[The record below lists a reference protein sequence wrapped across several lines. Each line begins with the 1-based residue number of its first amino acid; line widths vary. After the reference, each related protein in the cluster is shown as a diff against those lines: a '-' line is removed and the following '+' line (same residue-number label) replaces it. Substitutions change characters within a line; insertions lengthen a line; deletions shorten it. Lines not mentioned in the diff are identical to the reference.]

1 MCAREI
7 AFLAANLVRN
17 FQVLSQAPGAS
28 ECVLAGES
36 ERKREREREKEAELL
51 KRAAGRETVD

>member
-1 MCAREI
+1 MCAREM
-7 AFLAANLVRN
+7 ASLAANLLRN

-36 ERKREREREKEAELL
+36 EREREAEPLT
-51 KRAAGRETVD
+51 RAAGRETAD